1 MGSTF
6 VVYKKLLHMKHVRK
20 LLLTLYVVVA
30 TIFLFHFLFNPLMD
44 GYMWYEY
51 DVIETYLPILEIGY
65 GVPVYLY
72 PIYSIIMSALLPV
85 ILPFYILTFNH
96 LYI

>member
-1 MGSTF
+1 
-6 VVYKKLLHMKHVRK
+6 MKHVRK

-44 GYMWYEY
+44 GYMWYDY
-51 DVIETYLPILEIGY
+51 DVIECYLPVLEIGY

-72 PIYSIIMSALLPV
+72 PFYSIIMSAVLPV